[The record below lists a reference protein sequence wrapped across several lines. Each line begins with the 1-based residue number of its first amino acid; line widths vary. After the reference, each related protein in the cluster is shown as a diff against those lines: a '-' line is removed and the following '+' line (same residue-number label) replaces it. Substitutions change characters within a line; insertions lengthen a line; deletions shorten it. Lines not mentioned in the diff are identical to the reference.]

1 MTRHQNHHTGT
12 VEEAAAA
19 TAAALAEQAAKN
31 AVRGVPKRPL
41 SPAEAA
47 AAALNHGSPM
57 NTPSPGQRTM
67 SMSPS
72 AELAAA
78 NAMRQQNDYSYMNN
92 VAVPAHLRTDMHTQS
107 PTSAPSYSNTMRP
120 TSHPTA
126 FAPPP
131 TLEPSLESNQSP
143 VGSVSGSPHISPHM
157 GSVGWQSPS
166 HMPSPTHS
174 NGGNGYVYPDPDQ
187 TSFASNHLGQLY
199 YNGVNAL
206 IRRPGSTE
214 PGVTTY
220 EDVKPRPNELWAGAQ

>member
-1 MTRHQNHHTGT
+1 
-12 VEEAAAA
+12 
-19 TAAALAEQAAKN
+19 
-31 AVRGVPKRPL
+31 
-41 SPAEAA
+41 
-47 AAALNHGSPM
+47 
-57 NTPSPGQRTM
+57 
-67 SMSPS
+67 MSPS

-107 PTSAPSYSNTMRP
+107 PTSAPTYAQTMRP
-120 TSHPTA
+120 TSHPTT

-143 VGSVSGSPHISPHM
+143 VGSANGSPHMS
-157 GSVGWQSPS
+157 SVGWQSPS

-199 YNGVNAL
+199 YNGVGPL
-206 IRRPGSTE
+206 MRRPNSTE
-214 PGVTTY
+214 PGAGGY
-220 EDVKPRPNELWAGAQ
+220 EDVKPRANELWAGAQ